1 MTSNFP
7 EVNSKRMYFCAN
19 YLFVT
24 AVPKGV
30 SPHIIVLSRQTVSIK
45 AIQVMLEQVKMSI
58 GRKGRLERLEEKEI
72 VTISSC
78 V

>member
-7 EVNSKRMYFCAN
+7 EVNSKRMYSCAN

-24 AVPKGV
+24 AIPKGV
-30 SPHIIVLSRQTVSIK
+30 SPHIIVLSRQTAGIK
-45 AIQVMLEQVKMSI
+45 AIQVMLEQVKMSM
-58 GRKGRLERLEEKEI
+58 GRRGRLKRLEGKEI
-72 VTISSC
+72 VTIPSC